1 VRIDLEDLRRHY
13 DSLSDEALLD
23 IDPSDLTEVAQKVLA
38 EEIARRK
45 AETPAEAEEEEYP
58 VWEEA
63 SGADGDFNGFAD
75 VNLEELTSGKAPDWL
90 KDAAAA
96 TSFTMHPGGTHV
108 AEAAQARAVLLAAG
122 IPCHV
127 MVQEVERSATERTY
141 PILEVVVPGALAPHA
156 TSVLDRDI
164 FNVREEANWRTH
176 LEELSDKELG
186 LLNPDIFC
194 AGLVDRAQR
203 LRRAYMDEVARRT
216 TLR

>member
-1 VRIDLEDLRRHY
+1 VRIDPEDLRRHY

-23 IDPSDLTEVAQKVLA
+23 IDPSELTEVAQKILA
-38 EEIARRK
+38 EEIERRK
-45 AETPAEAEEEEYP
+45 VEAPTEEEEYP

-63 SGADGDFNGFAD
+63 SGADGDFNGFED

-108 AEAAQARAVLLAAG
+108 AEAAQARAALLAAG

-127 MVQEVERSATERTY
+127 MVEEVDAPANERAY
-141 PILEVVVPGALAPHA
+141 PILEVMVPGALAPHA

-164 FNVREEANWRTH
+164 FNAREEANWRTH

-194 AGLVDRAQR
+194 AGLLDRAQR
-203 LRRAYMDEVARRT
+203 LRRAYIDEVARRT